1 MIGIIDTGTCNL
13 NSIKN
18 IIEKEKKK
26 TIIIKSLSQFK
37 NKHGK

>member
-18 IIEKEKKK
+18 IVEKEKKK
-26 TIIIKSLSQFK
+26 DNCNKIIITI
-37 NKHGK
+37 